1 MAPNRARLLPAVF
14 RQVEVLE
21 GGNMYPH
28 LLRIVPSPAAGR
40 PAKVIQ
46 LDARRKLRAEKT
58 KPVARPPKA
67 A

>member
-1 MAPNRARLLPAVF
+1 
-14 RQVEVLE
+14 
-21 GGNMYPH
+21 MYPH

-46 LDARRKLRAEKT
+46 LAARRKARAEKSR
-58 KPVARPPKA
+58 PVARPPKA